1 MGRRGGSAPA
11 FRGESM
17 CLGRAPSVTRKRDR
31 KVKGME
37 GKEGLKQTRLC
48 YHRTTVWGSVLGVSA
63 LCLGSWDSLVSVPGI
78 GDETSGLRRAGHG
91 GNTCS
96 GSLGKGGASLSP
108 HLTFSWNPSSRV
120 RQTPCLKIPI
130 ALVMFSQKRNR
141 GFAVKGPALQR
152 CERGQWEL
160 EFLPLGT

>member
-31 KVKGME
+31 KSEGNGRKE

-91 GNTCS
+91 GKHV
-96 GSLGKGGASLSP
+96 LWIIGKGGGHRSLHISRFLGIPQAGSRKHRASRSQLHWLCFP
-108 HLTFSWNPSSRV
+108 KNETEDSR
-120 RQTPCLKIPI
+120 
-130 ALVMFSQKRNR
+130 
-141 GFAVKGPALQR
+141 
-152 CERGQWEL
+152 
-160 EFLPLGT
+160 

>member
-1 MGRRGGSAPA
+1 
-11 FRGESM
+11 M

-37 GKEGLKQTRLC
+37 GRVETDKALLSSYYGLGISPWSICTLFGIVGFFGFR
-48 YHRTTVWGSVLGVSA
+48 
-63 LCLGSWDSLVSVPGI
+63 SWDW
-78 GDETSGLRRAGHG
+78 RRNVWAQEGRAWRKTRALDHWE
-91 GNTCS
+91 
-96 GSLGKGGASLSP
+96 GGASLSP

-152 CERGQWEL
+152 CERGQWGL